1 MLLIQKVITE
11 HPARCR
17 LGFVVLVM
25 GRFGHS
31 LFCRFCRGP
40 STEFLS
46 PLPVSDKLKRTLPG
60 AGSPAEHNEEFLEA
74 ITEEFNIG
82 VGVFF
87 CHQCWWRVL
96 LVSVVF
102 ESFKCEKPCQ

>member
-1 MLLIQKVITE
+1 MVFECFKMKCQKVIIE

-25 GRFGHS
+25 AHFGDS

-46 PLPVSDKLKRTLPG
+46 LLPVSDKLKRTLLG
-60 AGSPAEHNEEFLEA
+60 AGSPAMPGEE
-74 ITEEFNIG
+74 ITMRN
-82 VGVFF
+82 VAR
-87 CHQCWWRVL
+87 Q
-96 LVSVVF
+96 
-102 ESFKCEKPCQ
+102 